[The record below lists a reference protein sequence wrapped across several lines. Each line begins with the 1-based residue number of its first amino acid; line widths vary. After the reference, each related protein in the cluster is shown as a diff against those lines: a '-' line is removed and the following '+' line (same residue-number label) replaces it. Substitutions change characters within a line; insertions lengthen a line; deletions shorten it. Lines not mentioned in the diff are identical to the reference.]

1 MTEKSFEKSFI
12 ERPPLPKIPVP
23 LYKLWKKLK
32 DGFRKFVDAI
42 KLTAAAKKG
51 IYVGLVFAIVM
62 WLVRGMMSM
71 VYGFLGGFIIGSI
84 ISSIVEAILKLKNL
98 TRGQA
103 IGIGIGFTLA
113 FATLAFIVML
123 TDIHLLDNTVYQSLV
138 YLYESIYTFIPS
150 ILIMLK
156 TISKRANA
164 VIAELIAELDLGT
177 AERRQLLFDCLKKY
191 GIMIGGA
198 VLIAIVLYYASNDP
212 AALTSNTTSYALMIL
227 LPLILSFF
235 VFSPLIRAEE
245 SPYLMA
251 LGGGMFALFL
261 ALFMYYSTTWS
272 MNTIY
277 YGGFAIRL
285 LMLAIFVVGLAL
297 VFKMFSGNLKKLTG
311 WSGFFVN
318 LLFFIP
324 CLFSDAMQYILQQV
338 RITPNVVFMLFVI
351 ELILILAYLYI
362 PKITQAITR
371 TNSIV
376 LLDRP
381 MFLNREVPVGNSE
394 MFLFKPI
401 QDDTVIAGDLY
412 RRNYSITMWVY
423 VNPQPSSNA
432 SYVTDSNIFNYGGG
446 KPGITYKNDSGNQ
459 RVADRDVYTIRFSD
473 KSPDAS
479 YQINLKNQKWNFFAF
494 NYFDSKVDL
503 YINGTLERTFE
514 FGENVPAYSPSDTIV
529 IGDTDG
535 LDGSICN
542 VNYYKAPLADSKI
555 ATIYNLLSLKNP
567 PTDIIE

>member
-1 MTEKSFEKSFI
+1 MTEKSFI
-12 ERPPLPKIPVP
+12 EHPPLPKIPKP
-23 LYKLWKKLK
+23 LYRFWKKLK
-32 DGFRKFVDAI
+32 AGFLEFVKSI

-62 WLVRGMMSM
+62 WLVRGMMTM

-113 FATLAFIVML
+113 FAAFVLLVML
-123 TDIHLLDNTVYQSLV
+123 TDIHLLDNTVYQSLL
-138 YLYESIYTFIPS
+138 YLYNSIYTFIPS
-150 ILIMLK
+150 LLIILK
-156 TISKRANA
+156 TISKRASA
-164 VIAELIAELDLGT
+164 VIAELIEELNLGT

-198 VLIAIVLYYASNDP
+198 VLIAIVLYYASYDP
-212 AALTSNTTSYALMIL
+212 SALTSKTTSYALMIL
-227 LPLILSFF
+227 VPLIISFF

-272 MNTIY
+272 MNTVY

-285 LMLAIFVVGLAL
+285 LLAAIFIVGLAL
-297 VFKMFSGNLKKLTG
+297 FFKMFAGNLKKLTG

-324 CLFSDAMQYILQQV
+324 CLFSDAMQYLLQQV
-338 RITPNVVFMLFVI
+338 RITPNVVFMLFVV

-381 MFLNREVPVGNSE
+381 MFLNREIPIGNSE

-401 QDDTVIAGDLY
+401 QDDTVVAGDLY
-412 RRNYSITMWVY
+412 RRNYAITMWVY

-432 SYVTDSNIFNYGGG
+432 SYVTDSNIFNYGDG
-446 KPGITYKNDSGNQ
+446 KPGITYKNDSGNK

-514 FGENVPAYSPSDTIV
+514 FGENIPSYSPSDTVV
-529 IGDTDG
+529 IGDVNG